1 MAAKGFVAPQV
12 LGLRVRANILEFND
26 VVLSVVG
33 DVSCRRCGV
42 YDDFIILK
50 DLLARSSKMC
60 IEVGFTYVCL

>member
-12 LGLRVRANILEFND
+12 LGLRVRVNILGFND

-33 DVSCRRCGV
+33 DVSCRQPGV

-50 DLLARSSKMC
+50 DLLARSSMMR
-60 IEVGFTYVCL
+60 IGVGFTYVR